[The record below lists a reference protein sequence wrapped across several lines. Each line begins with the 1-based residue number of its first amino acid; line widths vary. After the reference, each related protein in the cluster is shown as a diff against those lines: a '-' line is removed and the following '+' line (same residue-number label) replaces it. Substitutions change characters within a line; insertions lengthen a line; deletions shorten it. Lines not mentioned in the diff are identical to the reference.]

1 MNISKIAS
9 ELGVKRQI
17 IYRVLYGK
25 KMRLT
30 SEFLAALANTINRY
44 SDIAVTISDLK
55 KGIFLSPKL
64 RSVFQSSPAR
74 KSRVLRTRV
83 SHLRCFDKSCDPIN
97 AAFFGNEAGVRSSSS
112 QRNGT
117 VML

>member
-9 ELGVKRQI
+9 EMGVKRQI

-55 KGIFLSPKL
+55 KGIYLSSRL
-64 RSVFQSSPAR
+64 RYVFQSSPAR
-74 KSRVLRTRV
+74 KSRVLSVRV
-83 SHLRCFDKSCDPIN
+83 SHLLRRANSCAPMD
-97 AAFFGNEAGVRSSSS
+97 AAFLGKTAGVASSSS
-112 QRNGT
+112 QVVNA
-117 VML
+117 

>member
-9 ELGVKRQI
+9 EVGVKRQI
-17 IYRVLYGK
+17 LYRVLYGK

-30 SEFLAALANTINRY
+30 SEFLATLANTINKY
-44 SDIAVTISDLK
+44 SDITVTISDLK
-55 KGIFLSPKL
+55 KGIYLSPRL
-64 RSVFQSSPAR
+64 RYVFQSSPAR
-74 KSRVLRTRV
+74 KSRVLRMRV
-83 SHLRCFDKSCDPIN
+83 SHLRCRANSCDPMN